1 MKFQFKSRII
11 ILIFCHLILANANW
25 LLAQTH
31 MPADPYYLLFNE
43 KAQFDGKLPMQSN
56 FFRPIYFNTDST
68 SFSFIIRSET
78 YYNDNAPNQ
87 ENMDV
92 RYFSK
97 GLGSFKSIQLAF
109 NSPYFSFMAEPY
121 IMPNRF
127 LSVKGIS
134 RVGWEGPFSV
144 LNDQPLSGEQRSLN
158 SGIRNLL
165 AAVHYKGIGFGWHAG
180 NRWWGPSIHTSL
192 QM

>member
-1 MKFQFKSRII
+1 MIQFWEKYYSKLLLCFFFVIT
-11 ILIFCHLILANANW
+11 CLA
-25 LLAQTH
+25 AQTH
-31 MPADPYYLLFNE
+31 IPADPFYLLQYE
-43 KAQFDGKLPMQSN
+43 KAQFEGHLPIISN
-56 FFRPIYFNTDST
+56 LFRPLFFIDDSL
-68 SFSFIIRSET
+68 SFSFTIRSEG

-144 LNDQPLSGEQRSLN
+144 LNDQPLSSDQRSLN

-165 AAVHYKGIGFGWHAG
+165 ATVHYKGIGFGWHAG
-180 NRWWGPSIHTSL
+180 NGVDPS
-192 QM
+192 